1 MTDEVKKKRGRPK
14 GKKDSPNV
22 QRPPQER
29 TEAQKA
35 AQFQPGNKANADGWS
50 MRKEIRAYRKKCD
63 AILSSPTFTEAMVTM
78 VVHCANNG
86 MYKEFM
92 EIQRFLAEYAY
103 GKPGQM
109 LETEENVNVL
119 SPGSALV
126 APVIGLLPGSIE
138 EAEDSD
144 KEYV

>member
-14 GKKDSPNV
+14 GTKVSKPREQS
-22 QRPPQER
+22 
-29 TEAQKA
+29 EASKA
-35 AQFQPGNKANADGWS
+35 TQFKPGNKANVDGWS

-86 MYKEFM
+86 MYKELM

-103 GKPGQM
+103 GKPGNM

-119 SPGSALV
+119 AEGTV
-126 APVIGLLPGSIE
+126 NYAPVIGLLPGSIE
-138 EAEDSD
+138 DAEDTD
-144 KEYV
+144 KDYL